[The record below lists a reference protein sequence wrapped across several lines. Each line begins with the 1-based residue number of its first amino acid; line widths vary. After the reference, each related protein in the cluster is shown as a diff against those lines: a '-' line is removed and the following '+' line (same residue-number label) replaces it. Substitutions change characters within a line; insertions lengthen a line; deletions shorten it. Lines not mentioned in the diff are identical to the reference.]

1 MNKQLTLKPF
11 SNIAAGTINGMATTP
26 TNMKGSQSP
35 FLSRPNRGGSKVRK
49 PKKREE
55 VDKQYFK
62 IFLILKK
69 KADQDPDQA

>member
-1 MNKQLTLKPF
+1 
-11 SNIAAGTINGMATTP
+11 
-26 TNMKGSQSP
+26 MKGSQSP